1 MSCVIFE
8 AAIALRPSVEE
19 DKEFL
24 YQVFCSTQPDVMLA
38 PLSPEQMEQ
47 FLRMQFRA
55 QDSHYRAHYPDA
67 HYDVIFLNDQ
77 RIGRLYLA
85 KLENEFRILDIALL
99 PEFRSKGIGTYLV
112 HRILEE
118 CQSVDRPLR
127 IHVVRGSREYGFYER
142 IGFRPIG
149 DLQVHLFMECKLN

>member
-8 AAIALRPSVEE
+8 TSIELRPSVEE

-24 YQVFCSTQPDVMLA
+24 YQVFCSTQPDVMQA

-55 QDSHYRAHYPDA
+55 QDSHYRTHYPDA

-77 RIGRLYLA
+77 RIWRLYLA
-85 KLENEFRILDIALL
+85 KLESEFRILDVAFTARVSLQGDWHLL
-99 PEFRSKGIGTYLV
+99 GSPNT
-112 HRILEE
+112 
-118 CQSVDRPLR
+118 
-127 IHVVRGSREYGFYER
+127 RGV
-142 IGFRPIG
+142 PIS
-149 DLQVHLFMECKLN
+149 